1 MPAVLGL
8 DPALYASHPLHASE
22 RIWPQTNCYVD
33 LWIEVLSA
41 LGLEAEAMLGFT
53 VQQDFEGDQ
62 FTFFKVP
69 LEDLERLYGLRVQE
83 LSIYDYLEAHIGE
96 QAARGRLVLVEVDG
110 WYLPDTRG
118 VSYRTGHTKTTI
130 AVDAIDPSRRRLTY
144 FHNSGFFALD
154 GADYD
159 GIFGSPGGVRDPAL
173 LFPYVEFV
181 KIPERISTVDLRA
194 EGRALLMGHLAR
206 RPAQNPIRAFGE
218 AFGGHAETLASRDEP
233 YFHQYAFNNLRQLG
247 ANFELL
253 GSHLAWL
260 TERGE
265 PGLEAA
271 RVASLAIA
279 STAKTMQFKLA
290 RAVARKR
297 FDGME
302 ALIDQMAA
310 CYDEGMISLL
320 RWAGMGEEARRAA

>member
-41 LGLEAEAMLGFT
+41 LGLEPEAMLGFT
-53 VQQDFEGDQ
+53 AQQDFEGDQ

-83 LSIYDYLEAHIGE
+83 LSIYDDLEAHVVE

-110 WYLPDTRG
+110 WFLPDTRG
-118 VSYRTGHTKTTI
+118 VSYRTGHTKTTV
-130 AVDAIDPSRRRLTY
+130 AVDAIETAARRLTY

-159 GIFGSPGGVRDPAL
+159 GIFGSPAHTRDPAL

-181 KIPERISTVDLRA
+181 KIPERFPPVDLRA
-194 EGRALLMGHLAR
+194 EARALLHRHLAR
-206 RPAQNPIRAFGE
+206 RPEQNPILAFRAAFAGHEE
-218 AFGGHAETLASRDEP
+218 ALASRDEP
-233 YFHQYAFNNLRQLG
+233 FFHQYAFNNLRQLG
-247 ANFELL
+247 ANHELL

-265 PGLEAA
+265 PGLDAA
-271 RVASLAIA
+271 RIASLAIA

-297 FDGME
+297 FDGLE

-310 CYDEGMISLL
+310 CYDEMTTSLL
-320 RWAGMGEEARRAA
+320 RWTGMGEKARRAA